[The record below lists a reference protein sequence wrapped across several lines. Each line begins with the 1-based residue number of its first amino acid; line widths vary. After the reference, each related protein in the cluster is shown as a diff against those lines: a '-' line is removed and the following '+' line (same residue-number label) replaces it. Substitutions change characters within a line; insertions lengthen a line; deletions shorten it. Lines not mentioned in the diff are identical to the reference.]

1 MTARPTHWNAP
12 TRVALLILA
21 CFLLASTGWLSW
33 LYHLTELAEAAQVDM
48 LSMGVGYPMQAAGI
62 AAFCAL
68 GRTRSKAYLQ
78 ITTTATVVLYV
89 VCLAPATLAPDLA
102 PTLAFG
108 YLASLLCGYFQSYYL
123 YCLASLV
130 PEEQRGMV
138 FGGAYAVS
146 TGASWLL
153 SAVGA
158 GAATR
163 GLWGLL
169 TCGLLAA
176 LAVLAIRLAPS
187 ESLHADTPT
196 GAGTAPSTQL
206 GALACGVV
214 LLMSATKGMGFSF
227 PTIDLMNGVSLEFS
241 RLLYGVG
248 LLAAGFVSDRDRRWG
263 ALCCAGALV
272 MPFFMLALSG
282 AAAPATLMWALAYL
296 LNGFFSVFRVVVLA
310 DLAAQ
315 GKRPLLA
322 GLGLLFGR
330 LGDALGTTIAVLL
343 GGAPLVLVTVS
354 AVFFA
359 CTIALFFVLY
369 QQLYAPVLEAA
380 PTEQQLFDRFAAR
393 HDLSSRERDV
403 LRLLLQRRSNAEIA
417 GELFVSEAT
426 VKFHV
431 RNILHKTGCTNR
443 RELADLY
450 AVNGS

>member
-21 CFLLASTGWLSW
+21 CFLLASTGWLLW

-68 GRTRSKAYLQ
+68 GRARSKAYLQ

-108 YLASLLCGYFQSYYL
+108 YLASLLCGYFQGYYL

-187 ESLHADTPT
+187 EPLHADTPT
-196 GAGTAPSTQL
+196 GAGTAPSAQL

-354 AVFFA
+354 AVFF
-359 CTIALFFVLY
+359 
-369 QQLYAPVLEAA
+369 
-380 PTEQQLFDRFAAR
+380 
-393 HDLSSRERDV
+393 
-403 LRLLLQRRSNAEIA
+403 
-417 GELFVSEAT
+417 
-426 VKFHV
+426 
-431 RNILHKTGCTNR
+431 
-443 RELADLY
+443 
-450 AVNGS
+450 